1 MIFSHV
7 SRLWL
12 GALALALLAGCN
24 TPPRVPAPV
33 ESRNVGG
40 RTALPATA
48 PVAGPA
54 SDVSAVSPSA
64 KVMPGAENAGKPGFY
79 TVQRGDTLTR
89 IALDHGQ
96 SWRDVASWNNLSNAN
111 LIEVGQVLRVAPPN
125 AITESSGVVVQPMGP
140 ATQAAPKPLPQAQTP
155 PTQAAPDQGLAF
167 SWPASGQVIGNFDEV
182 KNKGLDIAGQA
193 GDPILAAADG
203 QVVYAGAGLRG
214 YGNLIILKHN
224 NTFLT
229 AYAHNQ
235 SLLVKE
241 DQQVRKGQK
250 IAEMGKTDADRVKLH
265 FEIRRQGKPVDPAK
279 FLPAR

>member
-12 GALALALLAGCN
+12 GVLALALLAGCN

-33 ESRNVGG
+33 ESRNMGS
-40 RTALPATA
+40 RTALPAPA
-48 PVAGPA
+48 PVAAPA
-54 SDVSAVSPSA
+54 SDVSAVTPSA

-89 IALDHGQ
+89 IALDNGQ
-96 SWRDVASWNNLSNAN
+96 SWRDVAAWNQLSNAN

-125 AITESSGVVVQPMGP
+125 AINEPSGVVVQPMGP
-140 ATQAAPKPLPQAQTP
+140 ATQAVPKPLPQAQTP
-155 PTQAAPDQGLAF
+155 PSQAAPDQAFAF

-235 SLLVKE
+235 ALLVKE